1 MAMDVSFVYWMT
13 DRGIKAIL
21 LSCCKTPCPIPFDCK
36 ELEFN
41 EGITTLYASVTAGKG
56 SMRVER
62 TVPKTKEEEREARK
76 EKTERMEK
84 RRMTRESRMR
94 LYGPKLEGGMRYME
108 TPHRRSQYDHIS
120 SARSTNDSENEHS
133 KDESGK
139 NANVHKT
146 ESGGR
151 GKSSSEFS
159 SPNRDHSSSKPHE
172 ESVSFDS
179 ASNHHESDHKEKSGT
194 KSSDS
199 KSNSR
204 DNSEREE
211 EEKER
216 SEFKSGSE
224 NGRDSES
231 GSERDDEHVTRTKDQ
246 KNEDDRNESDHQEK
260 SSTDKAQPHTDHDGE
275 DPSQGDIEALPEA
288 DKDASSASDK
298 DKSDEDSLHKTEKDK
313 SDEDSSVKPGKDES
327 ASEVKT
333 IDDSAKQEASDTSDK
348 SQDNREKE
356 FSSQQKEDS
365 DSSDI
370 QKNSTESVHESKN
383 TKDLDKMSST
393 SQKSGKNETS
403 STQAS
408 HSHTPNKET
417 DTSNTESQHPQKH
430 IFVVGSK
437 VFGDEIDDETRKRVL
452 KIPKHVKQAVSILY
466 DLPVIRLKL
475 HFIQQGNSLML
486 QEDSECTTSA
496 KGIRFENDL
505 EARFAEFYLQEYPT
519 KIDMTRCIIGRKN
532 CAEPGCKVPLKLVML
547 YKAEK
552 RFPEADPGRLM
563 LMVQDRMIDDE
574 DACANCCIR
583 CWHDISTSEH
593 IARCSERETPVLNTP
608 PPRTFQ
614 PVVPAELAE
623 KQQLKH
629 PMGMTAKMNTPY
641 SFTLNLHRSPYRLKV
656 PEPRAPPP
664 ILKQKLKKQ
673 GPIGHPEWVGRL
685 MTWVP
690 KDERILEPL
699 PLSKGLKKPEGPQPR
714 LQEVPE
720 VPHAQERARRF
731 YEKPPFDIK
740 MLDSKRK
747 RKLHRTTEEHYAR
760 FSPTARFDSL

>member
-1 MAMDVSFVYWMT
+1 MDVTFVYWMT
-13 DRGIKAIL
+13 ERGIKAIL

-41 EGITTLYASVTAGKG
+41 EGSTTLYASVTAGKG

-62 TVPKTKEEEREARK
+62 TVPKTKEEEREARR

-120 SARSTNDSENEHS
+120 STRSTSDSEDEHS

-139 NANVHKT
+139 NPTAHQI

-172 ESVSFDS
+172 ESITLQ
-179 ASNHHESDHKEKSGT
+179 SNSNSHHESDHKEKSGR
-194 KSSDS
+194 KSSDT
-199 KSNSR
+199 KSDSS
-204 DNSEREE
+204 DNSEKEE

-216 SEFKSGSE
+216 SEFKSESE
-224 NGRDSES
+224 KGRETES
-231 GSERDDEHVTRTKDQ
+231 GSERGDDEHVTIEKDQ
-246 KNEDDRNESDHQEK
+246 NNEDDKNDQEEESYPDK
-260 SSTDKAQPHTDHDGE
+260 SQPHPDHDG
-275 DPSQGDIEALPEA
+275 DNPSQGNIEA
-288 DKDASSASDK
+288 DKD
-298 DKSDEDSLHKTEKDK
+298 EDTLHKTETDK
-313 SDEDSSVKPGKDES
+313 SDEDSSLKSGKEES
-327 ASEVKT
+327 PSEVKT
-333 IDDSAKQEASDTSDK
+333 TEDSDTSDK
-348 SQDNREKE
+348 SQDKKQKE
-356 FSSQQKEDS
+356 FSSQQKDDS
-365 DSSDI
+365 ESSDI
-370 QKNSTESVHESKN
+370 KKNSTESAKESKN
-383 TKDLDKMSST
+383 TTDLDKMSST
-393 SQKSGKNETS
+393 SHETP
-403 STQAS
+403 STQ
-408 HSHTPNKET
+408 SHTTNKET
-417 DTSNTESQHPQKH
+417 DASTTESPHPQKH
-430 IFVVGSK
+430 IFVVGRK

-452 KIPKHVKQAVSILY
+452 KIPKHVKQAVSLLY

-505 EARFAEFYLQEYPT
+505 EARFAEFFLQEYPT

-574 DACANCCIR
+574 DACAKCCIR

-623 KQQLKH
+623 KEQLKH

-664 ILKQKLKKQ
+664 ILKSVKKKQ
-673 GPIGHPEWVGRL
+673 KPIGHPEWVGRL
-685 MTWVP
+685 ITWVP

-699 PLSKGLKKPEGPQPR
+699 PLSKGLKKPEGPQPK